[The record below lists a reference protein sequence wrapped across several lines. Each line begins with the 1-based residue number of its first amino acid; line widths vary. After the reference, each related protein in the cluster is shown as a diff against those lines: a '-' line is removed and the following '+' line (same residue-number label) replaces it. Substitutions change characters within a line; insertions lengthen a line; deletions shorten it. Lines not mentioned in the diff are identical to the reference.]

1 MPKPKVFVTRLVH
14 QEALDLVA
22 AETEMEV
29 WPEEA
34 PPSPQV
40 LKEKARDV
48 EGLYTN
54 VADPVDKGL
63 FDVATGL
70 KVVSQI
76 AVGVD
81 NIDVAEATRRAIPV
95 GHTPAVLTK
104 TTADLTFALLMAAAR
119 RVAESDRWVR
129 AGKWKV
135 SWHPLSFL
143 GQDIHGATLGIIGLG
158 QIGLEV
164 AKRALGFEMKVLYY
178 DVIRRPEAEEEYGI
192 ELVDIAT
199 LLRRSD
205 FVTLHTPLT
214 PDTHHLI
221 GEKELAM
228 MKPTAIV
235 VNASRGSV
243 IDRTALYRALRD
255 GVVAGAALDVTEPE
269 PIPPDDP
276 LLTLENALI
285 IPHIGS
291 ASVETRRQMAL
302 IAAENLLAG
311 LKRQKLRHCVNPE
324 VYQAWGLA
332 P

>member
-1 MPKPKVFVTRLVH
+1 MSKPKVFVTRLVN
-14 QEALDLVA
+14 QEALDLLA

-34 PPSPQV
+34 PPPAGT
-40 LKEKARDV
+40 LKEKAQEVDA
-48 EGLYTN
+48 LYTT
-54 VADPVDKGL
+54 VADPVDKAV

-70 KVVSQI
+70 KVVSQM

-81 NIDVAEATRRAIPV
+81 NVDVAEATRRAIPV
-95 GHTPAVLTK
+95 GHTPFVLTK

-119 RVAESDRWVR
+119 RVAEADRWVR
-129 AGKWKV
+129 AGKWQIA
-135 SWHPLSFL
+135 WHPLSFL
-143 GQDIHGATLGIIGLG
+143 GQDIHGATLGIVGLG

-164 AKRALGFEMKVLYY
+164 AKRALGFEMKVLYH
-178 DVIRRPEAEEEYGI
+178 DVIRRQGAEHEYGI
-192 ELVDIAT
+192 ELVDIPT

-214 PDTHHLI
+214 PETHHFI

-228 MKPTAIV
+228 MKPTAIL
-235 VNASRGSV
+235 VNASRGGV
-243 IDRTALYRALRD
+243 IDPAALYRALRD
-255 GVVAGAALDVTEPE
+255 GVITGAALDVTEPE

-276 LLTLENALI
+276 LLTLENAI
-285 IPHIGS
+285 IVPHVGS
-291 ASVETRRQMAL
+291 GSVETRRQMAL

-311 LKRQKLRHCVNPE
+311 LKREKLRHCVNPE